1 MVMKKAMSLI
11 ELVLTIVILGI
22 VATGIPTILFQSY
35 ASTNESIRQEAILAA
50 QNAIGKITRA
60 PWDQNSYDPVPNNPL
75 RVLRTDGI
83 TTADNAF
90 DPRGTTSPENT
101 LRLGH
106 VPSVN
111 GERRKFLDPLL
122 IPTLADRQPSS
133 VLGKE
138 AGEGLNDFN
147 DVDDYNGIVDT
158 HSSSKATN
166 FIGEKLLTL
175 NVRSEIEY
183 VSDRADYSDDN
194 ISNFNFTKNPIAGV
208 TNIKLIS
215 IFVTVP
221 GETDTSVVL
230 RTYVSNIGS
239 SATKRKAW

>member
-35 ASTNESIRQEAILAA
+35 ASTNESIRQEAILGA
-50 QNAIGKITRA
+50 QEMFGKVVRA

-147 DVDDYNGIVDT
+147 DVDDYNGISET
-158 HSSSKATN
+158 HSSSRL
-166 FIGEKLLTL
+166 IDDVGERLLPLDILTR
-175 NVRSEIEY
+175 VEY

-194 ISNFNFTKNPIAGV
+194 ISNFNFTTNPTGI
-208 TNIKLIS
+208 TNIKLITIS
-215 IFVTVP
+215 ATVQ
-221 GETDTSVVL
+221 GETDPSVVL